1 MPSLYAHNKF
11 GKLVIKNLPVEYKE
25 IIRRYPNSFRLGLQG
40 PDYLFFYRAF
50 SMNKINQYGV
60 KLHKS
65 DAYTFMLNSID
76 VVHKYGI
83 HSAEFSYI
91 MGFICHFTLDSICHP
106 YVNLSMKETGC
117 GSHRN

>member
-11 GKLVIKNLPVEYKE
+11 GKLVIKNFPLNIKKLSEDIQIHSDLDFRAL
-25 IIRRYPNSFRLGLQG
+25 IIY
-40 PDYLFFYRAF
+40 F
-50 SMNKINQYGV
+50 STEPFPMNKINQYGV

-83 HSAEFSYI
+83 HSQNSVISWDLYAILHWTAFVI
-91 MGFICHFTLDSICHP
+91 PMLI
-106 YVNLSMKETGC
+106 
-117 GSHRN
+117 

>member
-50 SMNKINQYGV
+50 SMT
-60 KLHKS
+60 KS
-65 DAYTFMLNSID
+65 TNMVLNFTNPMLTHLCLIPL
-76 VVHKYGI
+76 
-83 HSAEFSYI
+83 
-91 MGFICHFTLDSICHP
+91 M
-106 YVNLSMKETGC
+106 
-117 GSHRN
+117 